1 MTVTYMEYAHTA
13 AAIGANFRLLSIWK
27 GSLIKV
33 TILHIYSLLSKDFVV
48 ALLIKVFWLKSQKLK
63 EFFFVFF

>member
-1 MTVTYMEYAHTA
+1 MEYAHTA

-33 TILHIYSLLSKDFVV
+33 TMFNYYILHITYYILHIYSLLIKDFNI
-48 ALLIKVFWLKSQKLK
+48 AL
-63 EFFFVFF
+63 

>member
-1 MTVTYMEYAHTA
+1 MEYAHTA

-33 TILHIYSLLSKDFVV
+33 TILHIYSLLSKDFFV
-48 ALLIKVFWLKSQKLK
+48 ALLIKVFWLKSKKLK
-63 EFFFVFF
+63 TRYKIFLKF